1 MPDAPDDLPPE
12 RQFADRKP
20 ADGEQPEKPPQY
32 TRDVIDEAL
41 RRQAAMRKPLGPPKE
56 LQTPPTLPKQ
66 PRPYLKRNRRARPK
80 KDQ

>member
-1 MPDAPDDLPPE
+1 MPDAPND
-12 RQFADRKP
+12 RFADRQP
-20 ADGEQPEKPPQY
+20 AEGEQPEKPQQY

-66 PRPYLKRNRRARPK
+66 PRPARDRKRRRRSN
-80 KDQ
+80 DR